1 MTYRLAGLNQRRT
14 LLLLLGLLATAMLV
28 LGAGAQR
35 AEALCSG
42 HSPEFGT
49 WVNADPSSGGIAR
62 IQTADC
68 QSVTTCSGN
77 ICSTTFDAGWSM
89 RVWGKC
95 SPTNCDWGWSAGAF
109 PTSSGQVFG
118 FYDQGFAKRYVYAKM
133 SAYRPGQLWVHW
145 RTDFVDPA
153 RADYERDEWFVR
165 A

>member
-1 MTYRLAGLNQRRT
+1 MTHRLARSTNRRFV
-14 LLLLLGLLATAMLV
+14 LLLGLLAAATLA

-42 HSPEFGT
+42 PPPEAGT
-49 WVNADPSSGGIAR
+49 WNNANPGTSGIAR
-62 IQTADC
+62 IQLADC
-68 QSVTTCSGN
+68 QPVTTCSGGV
-77 ICSTTFDAGWSM
+77 CSTAHDAGWRM

-95 SPTNCDWGWSAGAF
+95 SPTNCDWGWTAGAF
-109 PTSSGQVFG
+109 PDSAGKITG
-118 FYDQGFAKRYVYAKM
+118 FYNQGFAKRYLVAKM

-145 RTDFVDPA
+145 RTDFTDPS